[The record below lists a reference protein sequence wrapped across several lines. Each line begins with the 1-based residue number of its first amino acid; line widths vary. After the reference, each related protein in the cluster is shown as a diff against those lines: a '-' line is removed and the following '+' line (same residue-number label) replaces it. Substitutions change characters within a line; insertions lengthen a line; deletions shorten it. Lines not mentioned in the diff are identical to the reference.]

1 MSGAELVAAVGRG
14 DAEGVRRLLEG
25 GAAPDTVAE
34 DGLPVLCRAI
44 DAFETDV
51 AEALVEAGADQDRE
65 LPDGTTPL
73 MRAVDGGSPAM
84 VTAVLGA
91 DPAARL
97 SSERRDELLD
107 RARRLYADGAEVVLG
122 GRVGSA
128 EAVERVTVM
137 DDEYHR
143 VAELRLGGAVV
154 RAGHGAVVTDLEW
167 AFRILPPV
175 AELAARAVATGD
187 PDHVDW
193 SAAAWALYQR
203 RSREAWS
210 EVAALHTSPVALER
224 RFALDVLGM
233 HVVVPWASW
242 RNTYE
247 KETVDLLLSWAVRGE
262 EDSGVLG
269 ELLYVLSL
277 TGRPDTSEA
286 GLRHARHQDPRVR
299 EQTAG
304 HLVVGLDDT
313 VALPGPEARALLL
326 ELARDEDGD
335 VRVSA
340 AGPLGSVC
348 PGDAEAT
355 AAVLALLEDPEPEVR
370 AGVLDTIGAS
380 YVRCPDVDD
389 ALFSLTGSEDFTT
402 RLSAVCG
409 LVLRKDRRA
418 AEAVAR
424 LGAVPPG
431 HEDDHRLHAIWRW
444 EWSQDR
450 P

>member
-44 DAFETDV
+44 DAYEADV

-122 GRVGSA
+122 GRLGSA

-154 RAGHGAVVTDLEW
+154 RAGHGAIVTDLEW

-286 GLRHARHQDPRVR
+286 GLRHARHQDPRYGSRRRVIWSSGSTTPSHCPAR
-299 EQTAG
+299 RPAPCCWSSPVTRTGTCASRRQ
-304 HLVVGLDDT
+304 
-313 VALPGPEARALLL
+313 GPWAR
-326 ELARDEDGD
+326 
-335 VRVSA
+335 
-340 AGPLGSVC
+340 C
-348 PGDAEAT
+348 
-355 AAVLALLEDPEPEVR
+355 VR
-370 AGVLDTIGAS
+370 ATPRPPPPCSRCWRTPSPRCGPGCWTRSGRRTSGVPTW
-380 YVRCPDVDD
+380 
-389 ALFSLTGSEDFTT
+389 TT
-402 RLSAVCG
+402 LCS
-409 LVLRKDRRA
+409 
-418 AEAVAR
+418 
-424 LGAVPPG
+424 P
-431 HEDDHRLHAIWRW
+431 
-444 EWSQDR
+444 
-450 P
+450 